1 MPSAKRIRDEVDLI
15 CQTDTRL
22 VTWTREESLSIRRD
36 IGPGRGATLTRPRRS
51 KRVQDGRVERSAPA
65 CAIDAR
71 SPLISRSLPANLQSS
86 KMSNEKPTDTI
97 AIQQQDYAD
106 DDIKA
111 EVLHEEYKDAAAA
124 SEDVVQKSPF
134 EELTFFKTIT
144 LFKKATFLALLAA
157 FSAAADGYQVSYI
170 YTSGM

>member
-1 MPSAKRIRDEVDLI
+1 
-15 CQTDTRL
+15 
-22 VTWTREESLSIRRD
+22 
-36 IGPGRGATLTRPRRS
+36 
-51 KRVQDGRVERSAPA
+51 
-65 CAIDAR
+65 
-71 SPLISRSLPANLQSS
+71 
-86 KMSNEKPTDTI
+86 MSNEKPTDTI

-106 DDIKA
+106 DDVKA

-157 FSAAADGYQVSYI
+157 FSAAADGYQVSYVVSTWRI
-170 YTSGM
+170 SSC